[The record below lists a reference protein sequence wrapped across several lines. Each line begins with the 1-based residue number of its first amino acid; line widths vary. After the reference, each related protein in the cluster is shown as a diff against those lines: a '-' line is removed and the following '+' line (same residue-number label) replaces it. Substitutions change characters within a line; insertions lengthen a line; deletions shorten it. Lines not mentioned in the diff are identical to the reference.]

1 MGTFTLPLAGELPDQ
16 RTATGRWRQP
26 LREWFGSLEAVAA
39 AKVRVAVS
47 RMEQGNLSNVEWFRG
62 IGEYKIDWGPGL
74 RIYLAKDG
82 LKIIILIGGGTKK
95 RQQQDIDQAVA
106 LWEDYKR
113 RKASTPK
120 GGSDMALTRDFK
132 ETVAARVQNDPAFAQ
147 ALLDEAITLFV
158 NGEPE
163 SAKLILR
170 DLVNATVGFEA
181 LAEEI
186 HKPAKSLHRMLSK
199 SGNPTMSNISAV
211 FAAIKRALKVE
222 VRAQIVMA

>member
-1 MGTFTLPLAGELPDQ
+1 MRSGSTPT
-16 RTATGRWRQP
+16 TATDP
-26 LREWFGSLEAVAA
+26 AL
-39 AKVRVAVS
+39 
-47 RMEQGNLSNVEWFRG
+47 N
-62 IGEYKIDWGPGL
+62 GPSSG
-74 RIYLAKDG
+74 
-82 LKIIILIGGGTKK
+82 
-95 RQQQDIDQAVA
+95 QVMA

-120 GGSDMALTRDFK
+120 ERSDMALTRDFK

-181 LAEEI
+181 LAHEI
-186 HKPAKSLHRMLSK
+186 HKPAKSLHWMLSK
-199 SGNPTMSNISAV
+199 SGNPTMSNVSAI

-222 VRAQIVMA
+222 VRAQVVMA